1 MSGSAIVDVD
11 DPGPMKIQEIGH
23 VTFISFARAHQTAN
37 TKLPAEMAGSLLP
50 PEKLGELRQL
60 IHGHVSEAGV
70 QEQIRTALSEI
81 LSQHGGRYSC
91 TDIGCKEGVYP
102 LSHHPPFPSFLPLC
116 RTLDEA
122 TLLEA
127 LEERGIIE
135 QVMATLN
142 LGRIDKSEKPDQSD
156 ERREAIKTEGGRRE
170 ESLVSPQHLH
180 PRSSSP
186 DGKRRVSLNLSI
198 VIMTV

>member
-1 MSGSAIVDVD
+1 MYQRQVFRS
-11 DPGPMKIQEIGH
+11 
-23 VTFISFARAHQTAN
+23 
-37 TKLPAEMAGSLLP
+37 KLERLL
-50 PEKLGELRQL
+50 Q
-60 IHGHVSEAGV
+60 
-70 QEQIRTALSEI
+70 
-81 LSQHGGRYSC
+81 RYCHSMEEGID
-91 TDIGCKEGVYP
+91 TGCKEGVYP
-102 LSHHPPFPSFLPLC
+102 LSHHSPPFPSSLPLC

-142 LGRIDKSEKPDQSD
+142 LGRKDKSEKPDQSD
-156 ERREAIKTEGGRRE
+156 ERREAMKTDGERRE

-186 DGKRRVSLNLSI
+186 DGKRHVSLNLSI
-198 VIMTV
+198 VIMAV